1 MKLKEYLTKQKIK
14 SFIKKALLFLL
25 NPRLLLCFGIAWL
38 ITNGWSYIM
47 FIIGQWLQI
56 PWMIAVSTGYLAF
69 LWLPVSPEKLVT
81 VSIAILLLRLLFPD
95 DTKTLGILRD
105 MNAKLK
111 SKIKSRKAK
120 KQAKRADEPE
130 KAESD
135 LPTEQPIEQPTD
147 TPEADPETK
156 IEENE

>member
-56 PWMIAVSTGYLAF
+56 PWMIAVSSGYLAF

-111 SKIKSRKAK
+111 SKIRSRRAK
-120 KQAKRADEPE
+120 KQAKRTDEPKKIE
-130 KAESD
+130 RD
-135 LPTEQPIEQPTD
+135 LPTEQPTD
-147 TPEADPETK
+147 TPEADREAK
-156 IEENE
+156 SEENE